1 MRRIETNWIV
11 ATLVAVLLAAVSV
24 GCAQDVG
31 DIDRTQPDKIK
42 KSLFKDN
49 DEWYYVQTVT
59 DTDFQGSYVF
69 SALES
74 PLKRIEW
81 KVREDYLYAYSTVDP
96 VEGLTD
102 PQTGDDKE
110 LGAVAIFP
118 ITEHFDVQRQYN
130 PQTGE
135 PTNVV
140 VENASDK
147 P

>member
-1 MRRIETNWIV
+1 MIRSETNWIV
-11 ATLVAVLLAAVSV
+11 ATLIAGLLAAVSV

-42 KSLFKDN
+42 KSLFKDS

-81 KVREDYLYAYSTVDP
+81 KVRENYLYASA
-96 VEGLTD
+96 G
-102 PQTGDDKE
+102 
-110 LGAVAIFP
+110 
-118 ITEHFDVQRQYN
+118 
-130 PQTGE
+130 
-135 PTNVV
+135 
-140 VENASDK
+140 
-147 P
+147 